1 MATIISGHCASISWH
16 RFQSKLAI
24 ADPQGRED
32 EVCNCNSKWRCE
44 KERVGSRVR
53 VWMAEPVPRV
63 GVGVLVCRGSKVLIG
78 RRRSSIGDGSFALP
92 GGHLDFGKHAH
103 FNLLLLLLFVTDC
116 GHGF

>member
-1 MATIISGHCASISWH
+1 LQLRKAGI
-16 RFQSKLAI
+16 AI
-24 ADPQGRED
+24 AIPSGGARER
-32 EVCNCNSKWRCE
+32 ERE
-44 KERVGSRVR
+44 RERERVGSRVR

-92 GGHLDFGKHAH
+92 GGHLDFGNHAH
-103 FNLLLLLLFVTDC
+103 VNPLLLLLLLLLFVTDC